1 MAVSATLV
9 VVVGV
14 ISARDHV
21 ARRRAIR
28 ETWGSHDT
36 SAMRVTFVLGC
47 DSTDCVERYDEA
59 TSELTVTHREA
70 YSRVVDKFFAF
81 VRFAMARWSFSFLC
95 KADDDSFFVVP
106 DFLNVLRTEAP
117 ARRHYRGNIWT
128 GSPVRAAEH
137 KNRLAPTCYPLA
149 QLPPFAW
156 GGCWLVSSDVA
167 AVLGALASPSLA
179 ALDGG
184 IWQRDCRGNVEDVQ
198 LGLLMLALGVVPTHD
213 SRFAPAI
220 RCHRRSL
227 VLLDVPDSAAL
238 TRTLWAQC
246 AAAPNASASAARC
259 CTRALHTANARELER
274 ALASAGVPTTNSG
287 VPKVFAIE
295 ASAADDISHDLTALA
310 LTRLRLRDFP
320 RSRDALALAADV
332 AAAAGADTAPPLENL
347 ALVEARL
354 RAACSGA
361 PAAREAWLDDM
372 SRLCDEPALLDLER
386 VVDNAI
392 WRAQQRISVTAGSR
406 VSDTEVAHFH
416 EYVAII

>member
-1 MAVSATLV
+1 MAVSTTLV

-137 KNRLAPTCYPLA
+137 KNRLAPACYPLA

-259 CTRALHTANARELER
+259 CTRALHTANARLPPLVCPQRTR
-274 ALASAGVPTTNSG
+274 ACPKCLPSRLPLRMTFPTISRPWLSHACGSA
-287 VPKVFAIE
+287 
-295 ASAADDISHDLTALA
+295 ISHGLATRWRLPRMWQQRPGLTPHRPWKTWRSLRRGYALRVVERPPREKHGW
-310 LTRLRLRDFP
+310 TICRDFATSP
-320 RSRDALALAADV
+320 HCSISNVSSTTRFGGRSSASRS
-332 AAAAGADTAPPLENL
+332 PP
-347 ALVEARL
+347 
-354 RAACSGA
+354 G
-361 PAAREAWLDDM
+361 PA
-372 SRLCDEPALLDLER
+372 
-386 VVDNAI
+386 
-392 WRAQQRISVTAGSR
+392 
-406 VSDTEVAHFH
+406 
-416 EYVAII
+416 

>member
-1 MAVSATLV
+1 MAVSTTLV

-47 DSTDCVERYDEA
+47 DSTDRVERYDEA

-81 VRFAMARWSFSFLC
+81 VRFAMARWSSFLC
-95 KADDDSFFVVP
+95 KADDDSFSSCPISQRVC
-106 DFLNVLRTEAP
+106 TEESAWVTT
-117 ARRHYRGNIWT
+117 AVTSGR
-128 GSPVRAAEH
+128 SPVRAAGT
-137 KNRLAPTCYPLA
+137 RIGSRPQYPSRS
-149 QLPPFAW
+149 PPFAW

-167 AVLGALASPSLA
+167 AVLGRSPVHHSPRSTAEYGSATPGQRRRRA
-179 ALDGG
+179 ARTADA
-184 IWQRDCRGNVEDVQ
+184 R
-198 LGLLMLALGVVPTHD
+198 AGVAPTHD
-213 SRFAPAI
+213 SRAAI

-227 VLLDVPDSAAL
+227 VLLDAPDSAAL
-238 TRTLWAQC
+238 TRTLWPMRRRPRERERC
-246 AAAPNASASAARC
+246 AHTRA
-259 CTRALHTANARELER
+259 CTRRTR
-274 ALASAGVPTTNSG
+274 ASSNVRASVRPTTTG
-287 VPKVFAIE
+287 AQRLAIE

-392 WRAQQRISVTAGSR
+392 WRAQQRISVTAGS
-406 VSDTEVAHFH
+406 A
-416 EYVAII
+416 